1 MTAQAPLEESL
12 AVHAWRSERL
22 HSLGIP
28 TLLADRVAD
37 RVDWHQVAYLVDRG
51 CDPML
56 ALEIAL

>member
-1 MTAQAPLEESL
+1 MTAQAALNESL
-12 AVHAWRSERL
+12 AVHAWRFERL

-28 TLLADRVAD
+28 TLVADRVAD
-37 RVDWHQVAYLVDRG
+37 SVDWHQVADLVNRG